1 MRMTRFHAG
10 IVLMLALGLSVAPG
24 RAEQYDA
31 PINIATLAC
40 PAGSS
45 GYGNA
50 RFLIFPSWAS
60 SPPNWRLTIW
70 CNAGGAGRR
79 WHFEPGAGGVFTGWT
94 SLGGAFGIGWPP
106 PANYTNQYQMLDIDI
121 DGDLDVFQLLETAPD
136 TWSVFVS
143 RTQ

>member
-1 MRMTRFHAG
+1 MRINWFLAG
-10 IVLMLALGLSVAPG
+10 AVLVLALVLNAAPS

-31 PINIATLAC
+31 PINIATLVC

-50 RFLIFPSWAS
+50 RFLIFPFFTNTVPS
-60 SPPNWRLTIW
+60 WRLTIW
-70 CNAGGAGRR
+70 CNAAGSGRR
-79 WHFEPGAGGVFTGWT
+79 RHFEPGTGGVFTAWT
-94 SLGGAFGIGWPP
+94 DVSGSFGVGWPP
-106 PANYTNQYQMLDIDI
+106 PASYTNQYQMLDIDS
-121 DGDLDVFQLLETAPD
+121 DGDLDVFQILETGTD

>member
-1 MRMTRFHAG
+1 MKTPRFLAG
-10 IVLMLALGLSVAPG
+10 IVLMLAFGLSTAPS

-31 PINIATLAC
+31 PINIATLSC

-70 CNAGGAGRR
+70 CNAAGSGRR
-79 WHFEPGAGGVFTGWT
+79 SHFEPGAGGVFTSWT
-94 SLGGAFGIGWPP
+94 GLGGAFGIGWPP